1 MSLSQQD
8 KEEVK
13 KVLAKLDWYSHLQP
27 SELSSLLAGFEKA
40 NMVKGEVMITE
51 GKTGEIFYIID
62 TGAVGIYL
70 KRKLMDKQIATLGA
84 GEFFG
89 EMSLI
94 SDEPRSASVICEDD
108 GVVFTLL
115 RSTFRKVIMAN
126 PTIGSMLRKAAADRR
141 SETRAIEFSEMM
153 GKGMQ

>member
-8 KEEVK
+8 RDEIK
-13 KVLAKLDWYSHLQP
+13 KVLAKLDWFSHLQP
-27 SELSSLLAGFEKA
+27 SELSSLLSGFEKA

-62 TGAVGIYL
+62 TGSVGIYL
-70 KRKLMDKQIATLGA
+70 RRKLMDKQIATLGP
-84 GEFFG
+84 GDFFG

-94 SDEPRSASVICEDD
+94 SDEPRSASVVCEED
-108 GVVFTLL
+108 GVAFTLL

-126 PTIGSMLRKAAADRR
+126 PIVGAMIRKAAATRR